1 MFVNLQCRFIY
12 KSQSVNL
19 KKSINIICPLKN
31 PTYENKLGFF
41 DIGSSDNGIVA
52 GLLIFNK
59 Q

>member
-1 MFVNLQCRFIY
+1 M
-12 KSQSVNL
+12 
-19 KKSINIICPLKN
+19 ICALKN

-41 DIGSSDNGIVA
+41 DIGSSDNGIVT